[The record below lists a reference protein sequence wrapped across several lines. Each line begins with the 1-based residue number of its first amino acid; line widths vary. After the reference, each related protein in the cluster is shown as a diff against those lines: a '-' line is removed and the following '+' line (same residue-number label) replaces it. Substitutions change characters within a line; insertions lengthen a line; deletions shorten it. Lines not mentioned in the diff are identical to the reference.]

1 MHEFR
6 IYLSLILF
14 AFIAIVDVYSWQ
26 GIRQLAKG
34 KSPKFKSR
42 LKFVFWQVSILS
54 AIMMFYTVFNEGI
67 SMSLRNFSTASFVTV
82 YLSKVVFILFLLVDD
97 VIRFFRFGFRF
108 IKKKTSPSPMPCLPD
123 RQAAD
128 RHGTL
133 PQGNKISRQDFLLK
147 TGMAASAVPFILL
160 SKGAW
165 NGGYR
170 YRIHKTQV
178 SLPNLPSAFRGLKV
192 LQISDI
198 HSGSWSDQ
206 DAVARGIEMAMSL
219 KPDIIFFTGDLVNN
233 RTEEVYP
240 WMDLLSRLKAPMG
253 VLSILG
259 NHDYGD
265 YIHWDSPAAKATN
278 LELLKKAHADLG
290 WHLMLNEHITLEKSG
305 QRIGIVGVEN
315 WGNRGR
321 FQKLGD
327 LQKATK
333 NMPDVPVKLLLSHDP
348 SHWDTKVRHET
359 PDMDLMLAGHTHGF
373 QFGVETDWL
382 KWSPSQYLY
391 EQWAGHYQKGQQ
403 QLYVNRGFGFLG
415 FPGRVGILPEIGL
428 LELV

>member
-1 MHEFR
+1 MQEFR
-6 IYLSLILF
+6 VYLSLILF
-14 AFIAIVDVYSWQ
+14 AFIVAVDVYSWQ
-26 GIRQLAKG
+26 GIRTLLKN
-34 KSPKFKSR
+34 KSPKLKGS

-54 AIMMFYTVFNEGI
+54 ALMMFYTVFNSE
-67 SMSLRNFSTASFVTV
+67 MSLGLRNFTTASFVTI

-97 VIRFFRFGFRF
+97 VIRFLRFGFRF
-108 IKKKTSPSPMPCLPD
+108 IKKKASLSP
-123 RQAAD
+123 
-128 RHGTL
+128 TL
-133 PQGNKISRQDFLLK
+133 PEGNKISRQDFLLK
-147 TGMAASAVPFILL
+147 TGLAASAVPFILL

-178 SLPNLPSAFRGLKV
+178 HLPNLPSAFKGLKI

-206 DAVARGIEMAMSL
+206 DALARGIQMAMSL

-233 RTEEVYP
+233 RSEEVYP
-240 WMDLLSRLKAPMG
+240 WMDLLSKLQAPMG

-265 YIHWDSPAAKATN
+265 YIHWDSPAAKAVN

-290 WHLMLNEHITLEKSG
+290 WHLLLNEHITLEKSG
-305 QRIGIVGVEN
+305 QRIGIIGVEN
-315 WGNRGR
+315 WGDRGR

-327 LQKATK
+327 LEKATK
-333 NMPDVPVKLLLSHDP
+333 NIPNVPVKLLLSHDP
-348 SHWDTKVRHET
+348 SHWDSKVRHET
-359 PDMDLMLAGHTHGF
+359 PDIDLTLAGHTHGF

-382 KWSPSQYLY
+382 RWSPSQYLY

-428 LELV
+428 LKLV

>member
-14 AFIAIVDVYSWQ
+14 AFIALVDSYSWQ

-34 KSPKFKSR
+34 KSPIFEGR
-42 LKFVFWQVSILS
+42 LRFVFWQISILS
-54 AIMMFYTVFNEGI
+54 VVMMFYTVFSSEM
-67 SMSLRNFSTASFVTV
+67 SLSLRNFSTASFLTI
-82 YLSKVVFILFLLVDD
+82 YLSKVVFMLFLLVDD

-108 IKKKTSPSPMPCLPD
+108 IKKKASPFPLSE
-123 RQAAD
+123 
-128 RHGTL
+128 
-133 PQGNKISRQDFLLK
+133 GNKISRQDFLLK
-147 TGMAASAVPFILL
+147 TGLVASALPFILL

-178 SLPNLPSAFRGLKV
+178 HLAKLPSAFKGLKI

-206 DAVARGIEMAMSL
+206 DALARGIEMAISL

-233 RTEEVYP
+233 RSEEVYP
-240 WMDLLSRLKAPMG
+240 WMDLLSRLQAPMG

-265 YIHWDSPAAKATN
+265 YIHWDSPAAKAVN

-290 WHLMLNEHITLEKSG
+290 WHLLLNEHITLEKSS
-305 QRIGIVGVEN
+305 QRIGIIGVEN

-327 LQKATK
+327 LEKSTK
-333 NMPDVPVKLLLSHDP
+333 NIPDVPVKLLLSHDP
-348 SHWDTKVRHET
+348 SHWDSKVRHET
-359 PDMDLMLAGHTHGF
+359 PDVDLMLAGHTHGF

-391 EQWAGHYQKGQQ
+391 EQWAGHYQKGKQ

-428 LELV
+428 LKLV